1 MWLGAGGVFVG
12 SGIFKT
18 TTWVYIAKDGSEACI
33 SLSQSKAYCA
43 QNGAVREAWHT
54 PRRRGNT

>member
-1 MWLGAGGVFVG
+1 MWLGADGVFVG

-18 TTWVYIAKDGSEACI
+18 PTWVYVAKDGSEACI
-33 SLSQSKAYCA
+33 SLRAYCA